1 MIVCH
6 CNRISDRDIDRAIS
20 WMRASDPRAIITPGK
35 VFRVLGKK
43 ANCGNCMQLFLDIM
57 RKNDNLP
64 VKVNLEP
71 TTPCQRLTN
80 AGGLRNERRR
90 QGSGLS

>member
-35 VFRVLGKK
+35 VFRVLGKQ
-43 ANCGNCMQLFLDIM
+43 ADCGNCMQLFLDIM
-57 RKNDNLP
+57 RKNDSLPVQVNLP
-64 VKVNLEP
+64 PATLCPDLKR
-71 TTPCQRLTN
+71 TG
-80 AGGLRNERRR
+80 ALRNER
-90 QGSGLS
+90 